1 MTHWFG
7 LCQVPLGTYPEQRF
21 DEPAALQM
29 IKDFQ
34 AELSSLSAAITK
46 RNAELELPYNYLNP
60 KEIENSITN

>member
-1 MTHWFG
+1 MTFWFC

-34 AELSSLSAAITK
+34 ADLSSLSVAITK
-46 RNAELELPYNYLNP
+46 RNSELELPYNYLNP
-60 KEIENSITN
+60 KEIENSVTI